1 MTFQTTRFG
10 GSPAIQTS
18 AVLGLQLMILAF
30 QPLLHWSQRGGKLGW
45 YLDILGRTPFKMRL
59 QKSAIENYI
68 HIIFIRVCMYVY
80 IYISSKSAWSAMVSS
95 PQQKCKTWS
104 NVVVYGMVYV
114 WSYPCTSISVR
125 EPDTF
130 FIRPP
135 WYLFELSA
143 HGEWVHDLWISKCWL
158 DQS

>member
-1 MTFQTTRFG
+1 MVLPPSKLPLSWDCSWWSLPFNRSCIGHNEGVNWVGIWTFWVEPPLRWDYRN
-10 GSPAIQTS
+10 
-18 AVLGLQLMILAF
+18 
-30 QPLLHWSQRGGKLGW
+30 PLLKIIYIS
-45 YLDILGRTPFKMRL
+45 YLY
-59 QKSAIENYI
+59 KS
-68 HIIFIRVCMYVY
+68 MYVCIY

>member
-1 MTFQTTRFG
+1 MHLHDICLKVTLVGNMTFQTTRFG
-10 GSPAIQTS
+10 GSPAIPTS

-80 IYISSKSAWSAMVSS
+80 IYQVNPLGRLWCLVLNKNVKLGRMLWFMVWFMFGHIHVL
-95 PQQKCKTWS
+95 P
-104 NVVVYGMVYV
+104 
-114 WSYPCTSISVR
+114 
-125 EPDTF
+125 F
-130 FIRPP
+130 
-135 WYLFELSA
+135 LS
-143 HGEWVHDLWISKCWL
+143 GNLTPFS
-158 DQS
+158 